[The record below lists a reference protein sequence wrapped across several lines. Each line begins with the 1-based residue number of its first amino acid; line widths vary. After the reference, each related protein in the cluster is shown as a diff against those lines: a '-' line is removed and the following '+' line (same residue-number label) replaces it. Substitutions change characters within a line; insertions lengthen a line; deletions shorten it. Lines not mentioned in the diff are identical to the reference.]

1 MISIWAPAID
11 RNDLSDIFIMAIG
24 GCAQVKKVLIF
35 VIVLALCAAGYY
47 YFYAGEGGILGGG
60 SYEEAQEDF
69 ENLRPA
75 DTVWTPEMNEKQT
88 SSEDD

>member
-1 MISIWAPAID
+1 MD
-11 RNDLSDIFIMAIG
+11 KLSDTLNNGFG

-35 VIVLALCAAGYY
+35 VVVLALCAAGYY
-47 YFYAGEGGILGGG
+47 YFYAGEGGILGGS

-69 ENLRPA
+69 ADLRPA

>member
-1 MISIWAPAID
+1 M
-11 RNDLSDIFIMAIG
+11 
-24 GCAQVKKVLIF
+24 KKVLIF